1 MSRLSEIFKRN
12 NRCFIPFVT
21 AGHPDLETTGQIVL
35 QLAMHGAHVV
45 ELGIP
50 FSDPIADGPIIQKSS
65 FEALQ
70 HGYSLDDYLELVRKI
85 RRHSDVGI
93 IFMSYIN
100 PLLKYGLERLDQEA
114 CAAGLDGVLI
124 SDLTPEAYQRLG
136 TRLMLDTVFLA
147 APTSSDDRL
156 QKICAHSRGFVYLV
170 ARTGVT
176 GGQTDIDALV
186 PETVSRL
193 RRYTE
198 LPICVGFGIT
208 SHEDV
213 QRVWKYAEGA
223 IVGSAIVKFIEEHQS
238 EPGLA
243 EKVGEYAG
251 GFVASRGQRA

>member
-12 NRCFIPFVT
+12 RRCFIPFVT
-21 AGHPDLETTGQIVL
+21 AGHPDLETTTRIVL
-35 QLAMHGAHVV
+35 SLAAHGSHVV

-70 HGYSLDDYLELVRKI
+70 HRYSMDDYLGLVREV
-85 RRHSDVGI
+85 RRHSDVGM
-93 IFMSYIN
+93 IFMSYLN
-100 PLLKYGLERLDQEA
+100 PLYKYGLERLDKEG

-124 SDLTPEAYQRLG
+124 SDLTPEAYERLG
-136 TRLMLDTVFLA
+136 TRLMLDTIFLA

-156 QKICAHSRGFVYLV
+156 KKICAHSRGFVYLV

-176 GGQTDIDALV
+176 GGRTDIDALV
-186 PETVSRL
+186 PETVARL

-208 SHEDV
+208 SGEDV
-213 QRVWKYAEGA
+213 QRVWKHAEGA
-223 IVGSAIVKFIEEHQS
+223 IVGSAIVKFIQEHQN

-243 EKVGEYAG
+243 EKVGKYAG
-251 GFVASRGQRA
+251 TFLHTD